1 MTVDLKSLPGL
12 KAREIGKTITGVGVA
27 AQGPIFYR
35 VTLEQFAIDQRAVQ
49 RQHGLENLIG
59 DAAIA
64 AAMGPDEDVAK
75 LMQKSVVFVAMQ
87 DFMNVPLCACLTWEG
102 E

>member
-1 MTVDLKSLPGL
+1 MNVDLKSLPGL

-35 VTLEQFAIDQRAVQ
+35 VTLEQFGIDRDAVT
-49 RQHGLENLIG
+49 RQAGLENLIG

-64 AAMGPDEDVAK
+64 AVMGPDEDVAK
-75 LMQKSVVFVAMQ
+75 LLQKSVVFVGMQ
-87 DFMNVPLCACLTWEG
+87 DFMHVPLCACLVGEG